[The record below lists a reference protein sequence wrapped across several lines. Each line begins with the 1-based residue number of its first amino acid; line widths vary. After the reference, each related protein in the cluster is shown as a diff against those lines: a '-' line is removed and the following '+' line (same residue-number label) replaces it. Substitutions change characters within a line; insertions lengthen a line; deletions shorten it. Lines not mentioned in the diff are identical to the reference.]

1 MITQKEQLDITIKV
15 DGNIEIAKQPIFIDS
30 EGNQVG
36 VGSRWRVAIMKGDA
50 EALTEAVGSEQA
62 QVIINAHW
70 G

>member
-15 DGNIEIAKQPIFIDS
+15 DGNIELAKQPIFIDA

-36 VGSRWRVAIMKGDA
+36 VGQRWRVAIMKGDT
-50 EALTEAVGSEQA
+50 EALIKAVGNEQA

-70 G
+70 S